1 MLFQIFKGQFTKSTG
16 QKKCKSENLKLIEI
30 RNNQQLWLFSTL
42 LNNKNIETPMGG
54 YFDQESGNFLF
65 DSDGTPFNSGPV
77 KNSTGGSALLSRYDK
92 MIYRNHHLSYVFDKG
107 HVYFQLNLS
116 IFRKYS
122 SIIYIPTDMKSKTDL
137 EKVCERDVKMSKDM
151 VTESRYL
158 VHSYQNS
165 LKLLNGNHEQHIQR
179 GKRGALALLGMG
191 GFAGAVVAGVLPSLF
206 GSYLDTSELE
216 SKSRE
221 LEATLGSL
229 ETRMNI
235 LDKNQQ
241 YLAKKL
247 NETIL
252 FINSKPLKDEIQ
264 DYRIYMNSV
273 YGKLIQQLNILY
285 RVTGNPVHSR
295 AYQLSLSIE
304 EISKILAEKFQV
316 TEFIRDQNIQ
326 YQFQTTPQGA
336 LYIIIKILVS
346 NNKMKIKEFISVD
359 PFPRVNNSQMTVK
372 DSGLTGAFLYL
383 SGGHYVE
390 VSKAWMV
397 RCQRDPANCFSNE
410 IPKKCLEGGALV

>member
-1 MLFQIFKGQFTKSTG
+1 
-16 QKKCKSENLKLIEI
+16 
-30 RNNQQLWLFSTL
+30 
-42 LNNKNIETPMGG
+42 
-54 YFDQESGNFLF
+54 
-65 DSDGTPFNSGPV
+65 
-77 KNSTGGSALLSRYDK
+77 
-92 MIYRNHHLSYVFDKG
+92 
-107 HVYFQLNLS
+107 
-116 IFRKYS
+116 
-122 SIIYIPTDMKSKTDL
+122 
-137 EKVCERDVKMSKDM
+137 
-151 VTESRYL
+151 
-158 VHSYQNS
+158 
-165 LKLLNGNHEQHIQR
+165 
-179 GKRGALALLGMG
+179 
-191 GFAGAVVAGVLPSLF
+191 
-206 GSYLDTSELE
+206 
-216 SKSRE
+216 
-221 LEATLGSL
+221 
-229 ETRMNI
+229 MNI

-285 RVTGNPVHSR
+285 RVTGNPVYSR

-410 IPKKCLEGGALV
+410 IPKNI